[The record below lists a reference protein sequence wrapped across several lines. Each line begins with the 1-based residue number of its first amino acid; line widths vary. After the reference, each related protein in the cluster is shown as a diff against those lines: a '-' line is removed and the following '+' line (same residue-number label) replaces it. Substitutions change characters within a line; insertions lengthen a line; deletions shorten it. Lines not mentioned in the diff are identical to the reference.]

1 MADGGRSADLQP
13 SVLVKIFSAGAA
25 GCVADL
31 VTFPLDTAKVRLQ
44 IQGEAKPL
52 VRGQRATY
60 QGVFG
65 TIFTIVNSEG
75 ARGLY
80 NGLIAGL
87 HRQMSFASV
96 RVGLYD
102 TMKHFYS
109 SGSENASIVVRL
121 LAGCTTGAM
130 AVAVAQPTDV
140 VKIRFQAQVRM
151 PQGSAATRYTGTM
164 EAYKTIARDE
174 GIRGLWKGC
183 LPNITRNAIVNCCEM
198 VTYDIIKERILRSGL
213 MTDDMPC
220 HFTAAFA
227 AGFCTTVVASPVDV
241 IKTRYMNSLPGQYS
255 GAINCA
261 FTMLFKEGPTA
272 FYKGFLASFL
282 RLGSWNIV
290 MFMSYEQIKRGIAR
304 LHKSLESR
312 L

>member
-1 MADGGRSADLQP
+1 MVCGGSSDFTP
-13 SVLVKIFSAGAA
+13 SVPVKIVSAGLA

-52 VRGQRATY
+52 VKGERATY
-60 QGVFG
+60 RGVFG
-65 TIFTIVNSEG
+65 TILTIVRTEG
-75 ARGLY
+75 PRNLY
-80 NGLIAGL
+80 NGLVAGL

-102 TMKHFYS
+102 TMKQFYS
-109 SGSENASIVVRL
+109 RGSESAGIGSRL

-130 AVAVAQPTDV
+130 AVSVAQPTDV
-140 VKIRFQAQVRM
+140 VKVRFQAQINL
-151 PQGSAATRYTGTM
+151 PESGSVKRYSGTM
-164 EAYKTIARDE
+164 DAYKTIARDE

-198 VTYDIIKERILRSGL
+198 VTYDIIKERILQYKL
-213 MTDDMPC
+213 MTDNMPC

-227 AGFCTTVVASPVDV
+227 AGFCTTIVASPVDV
-241 IKTRYMNSLPGQYS
+241 IKTRYMNSVPGQYS
-255 GAINCA
+255 SAINCA
-261 FTMLFKEGPTA
+261 FTMLVKEGPSA
-272 FYKGFLASFL
+272 FYKGFMASFL

-290 MFMSYEQIKRGIAR
+290 MFMSYEQIKRGAVR
-304 LHKSLESR
+304 LQQALQSTI
-312 L
+312 